1 MRSAR
6 RIAGGGAVTVEMV
19 DKIPLQ
25 HQGVENPVANDTQI
39 ARPQQPAK
47 VDREKEEV
55 IPPDAIP
62 LKSRSKKTLAH
73 VASQSHFQHFEDL
86 DHNQVFA
93 KDAPQLVNKMF
104 QRRRRR
110 PDRGGA

>member
-1 MRSAR
+1 
-6 RIAGGGAVTVEMV
+6 MV

-25 HQGVENPVANDTQI
+25 HQGVEIQWPTIPN
-39 ARPQQPAK
+39 RKCRRQPAK

-73 VASQSHFQHFEDL
+73 VASQSRFPTL
-86 DHNQVFA
+86 
-93 KDAPQLVNKMF
+93 
-104 QRRRRR
+104 
-110 PDRGGA
+110 